1 VRKIVH
7 WQTEYRVSAERACL
21 RKLEG
26 GCSVPV
32 GVCSDLVESA
42 DGGPKLSL
50 TGTVTSLDGKEFVVF
65 TVESRVVNS
74 VEEAEQ
80 VGLEVAEALIANGAA
95 RILKE
100 IEISKRESG
109 AVGSG
114 LLEK

>member
-1 VRKIVH
+1 MRKIVH

-42 DGGPKLSL
+42 DGPKLSL

-65 TVESRVVNS
+65 SVESRVVNS
-74 VEEAEQ
+74 VQEAEQ

-114 LLEK
+114 LLE